1 MIDTM
6 NLVRS
11 NPAHIGSGPIV
22 KLGGKPDA
30 APSRENPGIA
40 NRTTFDNYLL
50 DAVNYVNGKQLAVSD
65 LAQRAVTDPDSV
77 DPHDVTIA
85 MAQANLSLNL
95 AQNVISRLTQAWNE
109 ITSGR

>member
-11 NPAHIGSGPIV
+11 NPAHIGQGPMV
-22 KLGGKPDA
+22 NLGGKNDA
-30 APSRENPGIA
+30 GLSRENPGIA
-40 NRTTFDNYLL
+40 NRTTFDRYLL

-65 LAQRAVTDPDSV
+65 LARRAVTEPDSV